1 MIGTNRLFCS
11 LLMLLALGCAIG
23 MARMAAI
30 TCLHV
35 PLDPNEGWN
44 AYHALAATSG
54 GALYPPPGSLMFN
67 NYPPLSF
74 YIVGAFG
81 LVAGD
86 NIVAG
91 RILSLLATLGVTAAI
106 YACLRAM
113 KTEPRHALFAALLF
127 VSGLLVF
134 TDYVGMDD
142 PQLLAHAVA
151 LSGLVLLLA
160 RPATSAVVTTA
171 ALLMTAALFLK
182 HNLIAL
188 PVAVTIWLAL
198 YDGRNASRFAILCM
212 VFGLIGLAIFHQVY
226 GDGLIGRL
234 DSSRL
239 WSAATLTE
247 NLTSFLI
254 WADVSL
260 FGLAVLIFVGRGDKR
275 VAFCAIYAAISVIA
289 GTTFAGGAGVDL
301 NVWFDAAI
309 ALALGTGLLL
319 EEFADRPWLNVPI
332 SLVCMFP
339 LLAGLSLGWD
349 DAWLARDYWLHPLA
363 EETAS
368 ARADIAFLRSHE
380 GPALCEMLSLC
391 YWAGKR
397 EEVDVFNL
405 GQSYATNAQGD
416 ADLVLLLDRHYFLA
430 IEFDSLENIARTSR
444 VKLALLRDYRIDHA
458 DDNGVF
464 LLPR

>member
-1 MIGTNRLFCS
+1 MSGARRAFYC
-11 LLMLLALGCAIG
+11 LLVFLALGCAIG
-23 MARMAAI
+23 LARMAAI
-30 TCLHV
+30 TCLYV

-54 GALYPPPGSLMFN
+54 GTLYPSPGSLVFN

-81 LVAGD
+81 MLTGD

-91 RILSLLATLGVTAAI
+91 RIVSLLATLGVAAAI
-106 YACLRAM
+106 YTCLRAM
-113 KTEPRHALFAALLF
+113 KTEHRHALFAALLF
-127 VSGLLVF
+127 VSGLFVF

-151 LSGLVLLLA
+151 LGGLALLLA
-160 RPATSAVVTTA
+160 RPPTSAVVTTA
-171 ALLMTAALFLK
+171 ALLMTAALFIK

-198 YDGRNASRFAILCM
+198 YDRRDAARFAILGLL
-212 VFGLIGLAIFHQVY
+212 FGLIGLVIFHQVY
-226 GDGLIGRL
+226 GGGLIDRL
-234 DSSRL
+234 NSQRL

-254 WADVSL
+254 WENVSL
-260 FGLAVLIFVGRGDKR
+260 FGLAVLIFIGRGDKR
-275 VAFCAIYAAISVIA
+275 IAFCAIYAAASVIA
-289 GTTFAGGAGVDL
+289 AMAFAGGAGVDL
-301 NVWFDAAI
+301 NIWFDAAI

-319 EEFADRPWLNVPI
+319 EEFAHRPRLNVVI
-332 SLVCMFP
+332 GAVCIMP

-349 DAWLARDYWLHPLA
+349 DAWLARGYWLHPLA

-368 ARADIAFLRSHE
+368 ARTDIAFLRSHE

-391 YWAGKR
+391 YWAEKR

-405 GQSYATNAQGD
+405 GQAYAANVQSD
-416 ADLVLLLDRHYFLA
+416 ADLVRLLDRHYFRA
-430 IEFDSLENIARTSR
+430 IEFDSLENFALTSR
-444 VKLALLRDYRIDHA
+444 VKLALLHDYGIDHA

-464 LLPR
+464 LVPR

>member
-1 MIGTNRLFCS
+1 
-11 LLMLLALGCAIG
+11 
-23 MARMAAI
+23 
-30 TCLHV
+30 
-35 PLDPNEGWN
+35 
-44 AYHALAATSG
+44 
-54 GALYPPPGSLMFN
+54 
-67 NYPPLSF
+67 
-74 YIVGAFG
+74 
-81 LVAGD
+81 
-86 NIVAG
+86 
-91 RILSLLATLGVTAAI
+91 
-106 YACLRAM
+106 
-113 KTEPRHALFAALLF
+113 
-127 VSGLLVF
+127 
-134 TDYVGMDD
+134 
-142 PQLLAHAVA
+142 
-151 LSGLVLLLA
+151 
-160 RPATSAVVTTA
+160 
-171 ALLMTAALFLK
+171 
-182 HNLIAL
+182 
-188 PVAVTIWLAL
+188 
-198 YDGRNASRFAILCM
+198 
-212 VFGLIGLAIFHQVY
+212 LIGLAIFHQVY

-397 EEVDVFNL
+397 EEGDVFNL
-405 GQSYATNAQGD
+405 GQAYAAHARSD
-416 ADLVLLLDRHYFLA
+416 ADFVRLLYRH
-430 IEFDSLENIARTSR
+430 
-444 VKLALLRDYRIDHA
+444 
-458 DDNGVF
+458 
-464 LLPR
+464 